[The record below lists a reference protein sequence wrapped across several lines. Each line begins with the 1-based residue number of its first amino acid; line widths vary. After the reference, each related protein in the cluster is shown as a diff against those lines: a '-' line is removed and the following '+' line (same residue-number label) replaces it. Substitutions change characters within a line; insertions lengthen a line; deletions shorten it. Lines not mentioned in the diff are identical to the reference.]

1 MKKLVSFKISA
12 LVIAM
17 FACCMTFS
25 ACSDDDDLV
34 GIQAEVVLPSDVDLM
49 ELEAWSY
56 VVPFEIKSDSEW
68 RIEKNGDFFDVIPSE
83 GEGNATV
90 EIHVTDN
97 IYEERQN
104 GELRIVFPNDES
116 KNMILNLQQKWEG
129 DYDENDNETA
139 TVGPKKYALGYGYNV
154 MEQYANSASVKG
166 QIFMMNDLYA
176 KRIATCDDSQTNYSM
191 QTITGSTV
199 SEISNQLAANVNVTG
214 KYGKFKGELKSSF
227 TMEHV
232 KNSNY
237 EYAITYYNIG
247 TQTYSFEDEPF
258 DIASEYMTTAAY
270 NAINGVSKKYATDNP
285 DGLKNL
291 IDYYGTHVVVQ
302 ARLGGRIRHSMEI
315 DISKIKTEYD
325 LEAFASAAYDG
336 ILVDASA
343 DAEDKF
349 KESYEKNQSKIST
362 KVDVIGGSSLTKNN
376 LINKFTKENVDAWMS
391 SLNSKDVGLIAF
403 TDKGSLIPL
412 YELVDTDSFPG
423 RKEAIKD
430 YIEGEVMP
438 NEFSAYQCGTVTKF
452 DIPTFDKKGTLVK
465 DIKLG
470 GEHVGQ
476 ICEEYIPQ
484 INKDSRVI
492 VVYPV
497 INGKM
502 LMNMGFFI
510 GDEYHKPSRVSW
522 NGEKVAIEEYPELDF
537 GSAKTLYLRGS
548 SIRATAGEDVTIKDG
563 NVEDC
568 YLLGNV
574 ADINYSK
581 KEVKAKEYKYPLVK
595 IFNHIW
601 TREDYTSPL
610 YDTGKGLSIGYDGNR
625 QDAYVNSKSNIYVRA
640 ATATNAS
647 YAPKGWNIADSKAY
661 DSIKSTLTANNINLP
676 GKTLLEG
683 GLLGYN
689 AKFIGWL
696 DLYYWNNG
704 EILCGGDEQME
715 YLTSDNYHIRLR
727 KDGTLDVDG
736 GVHPGNWYMRVR
748 LIKE

>member
-1 MKKLVSFKISA
+1 MKKNFFNALTLVVLM
-12 LVIAM
+12 LV
-17 FACCMTFS
+17 CSVTFS
-25 ACSDDDDLV
+25 SCSDDDLV
-34 GIQAEVVLPSDVDLM
+34 DIQAEVVLPSDVNLM

-56 VVPFEIKSDSEW
+56 VVPLDIKSNSEW

-83 GEGNATV
+83 GEGNATI

-97 IYEERQN
+97 IHEERQN

-116 KNMILNLQQKWEG
+116 KNMVLNLQQKWEG
-129 DYDENDNETA
+129 DYDENDNATA

-154 MEQYANSASVKG
+154 MEQYANSESVKG
-166 QIFMMNDLYA
+166 QIFMMNDLYGNG
-176 KRIATCDDSQTNYSM
+176 IATCDDSKTNYSM

-214 KYGKFKGELKSSF
+214 KYGKFKGELESSF

-237 EYAITYYNIG
+237 EYAITYYNIE
-247 TQTYSFEDEPF
+247 TQTYSFEIGAY
-258 DIASEYMTTAAY
+258 DIASKYMTTAAY
-270 NAINGVSKKYATDNP
+270 NAINGENEHYATTP
-285 DGLKNL
+285 EGLKNL
-291 IDYYGTHVVVQ
+291 IEDYGTHVVLK

-315 DISKIKTEYD
+315 NVSEIKTEYD

-336 ILVDASA
+336 ILVKASA

-349 KESYEKNQSKIST
+349 KKSYEENQSNIKT
-362 KVDVIGGSSLTKNN
+362 EVEVIGGSYPARKN
-376 LINKFTKENVDAWMS
+376 LIKEFTKKSVDAWTE
-391 SLNSKDVGLIAF
+391 SLDSVNVGLVAF
-403 TDKGSLIPL
+403 AGNRSLLPL
-412 YELVDTDSFPG
+412 YELVDTKKYPG
-423 RKEAIKD
+423 RKEALKD
-430 YIEGEVMP
+430 YLEGEVMP

-497 INGKM
+497 ISGKM
-502 LMNMGFFI
+502 RMNMGFFI

-522 NGEKVAIEEYPELDF
+522 NGEKVTIEEYPELDF

-548 SIRATAGEDVTIKDG
+548 SIRATAGEDVTIREGK
-563 NVEDC
+563 VENC

-581 KEVKAKEYKYPLVK
+581 RQVKAKEHKYPLVK

-625 QDAYVNSKSNIYVRA
+625 QDAYVSSNSNIYVRA

-647 YAPKGWNIADSKAY
+647 YAPSGWDIADSKAY
-661 DSIKSTLTANNINLP
+661 NTIKSTLTANNIGLP
-676 GKTLLEG
+676 GKTLLDG

>member
-1 MKKLVSFKISA
+1 MKKNFFNALTLVVLM
-12 LVIAM
+12 LV
-17 FACCMTFS
+17 CSVTFS
-25 ACSDDDDLV
+25 SCSDDDLV
-34 GIQAEVVLPSDVDLM
+34 DIQAEVVLPSDVNLM

-56 VVPFEIKSDSEW
+56 VVPLDIKSNSEW

-83 GEGNATV
+83 GEGNATI

-129 DYDENDNETA
+129 DYDENETV
-139 TVGPKKYALGYGYNV
+139 TVGPKKYAIGYGYNV
-154 MEQYANSASVKG
+154 TEQYASSASVKG
-166 QIFMMNDLYA
+166 QIFMMNNLYKDA
-176 KRIATCDDSQTNYSM
+176 IATCDNSELNYSL

-199 SEISNQLAANVNVTG
+199 SEISNKLAANVNVTG
-214 KYGKFKGELKSSF
+214 KYGKFQGEVKSSF
-227 TMEHV
+227 TGDYVE
-232 KNSNY
+232 SSDY
-237 EYAITYYNIG
+237 EYAITYLNIAN
-247 TQTYSFEDEPF
+247 QTYSFEVDPYE
-258 DIASEYMTTAAY
+258 IASKYMTTAAY
-270 NAINGVSKKYATDNP
+270 NAINGKSYNFSTNNP
-285 DGLKNL
+285 EGFRNL
-291 IDYYGTHVVVQ
+291 IQHYGTHVVLQ
-302 ARLGGRIRHSMEI
+302 ARLGGRIRYSMEI
-315 DISKIKTEYD
+315 NISNIETEYD

-336 ILVDASA
+336 LFVQA
-343 DAEDKF
+343 DANVKDSF
-349 KESYEKNQSKIST
+349 KESYKNNKSQITT
-362 KVDVIGGSSLTKNN
+362 KLDVIGGSDITKNG
-376 LINKFTKENVDAWMS
+376 LTEEFTKKNIDAWKK

-403 TDKGSLIPL
+403 TENNSLLPL
-412 YELVDTDSFPG
+412 YELVNRDSFPE
-423 RKEAIKD
+423 RYKALKD
-430 YIEGEVMP
+430 YMEGEAMA
-438 NEFSAYQCGTVTKF
+438 NDFSEYQCGTYTKF
-452 DIPTFDKKGTLVK
+452 NIPTFSEKGTLVK

-497 INGKM
+497 IKGKM
-502 LMNMGFFI
+502 RMNMGFFI
-510 GDEYHKPSRVSW
+510 GDKYHKPARVSW
-522 NGEKVAIEEYPELDF
+522 NGDKVTIAEHPELNF
-537 GSAKTLYLRGS
+537 GSAKTLYLRGA
-548 SIRATAGEDVTIKDG
+548 SIKATANESVSIMEGK
-563 NVEDC
+563 VEDC

-581 KEVKAKEYKYPLVK
+581 RQVKAKEHKYPLVK

-625 QDAYVNSKSNIYVRA
+625 QDAYVSSNSNIYVRA

-647 YAPKGWNIADSKAY
+647 YAPSGWDIADSKAY
-661 DSIKSTLTANNINLP
+661 NTIKSTLTANNINLP

>member
-1 MKKLVSFKISA
+1 MKRVKNFFLRSGFLI
-12 LVIAM
+12 IAM
-17 FACCMTFS
+17 SMGLAFVQCT
-25 ACSDDDDLV
+25 DDEEFPDV
-34 GIQAEVVLPSDVDLM
+34 KAEVELPSDVNLM
-49 ELEAWSY
+49 ELESWSY
-56 VVPFEIKSDSEW
+56 VVPFDIKSNSKW
-68 RIEKNGDFFDVIPSE
+68 RIEKNGVFFDVIPSE
-83 GEGNATV
+83 GVGNATV

-116 KNMILNLQQKWEG
+116 KNMVLNLQQKWEG
-129 DYDENDNETA
+129 DYDENA
-139 TVGPKKYALGYGYNV
+139 SVTVGPKKYAIGYGYNV
-154 MEQYANSASVKG
+154 TEKYASSASVKG
-166 QIFMMNDLYA
+166 QIFMMNNLYDDA
-176 KRIATCDDSQTNYSM
+176 IATCDNSETNYSL

-199 SEISNQLAANVNVTG
+199 SEISNKLAANVNVTG
-214 KYGKFKGELKSSF
+214 KYGKFQGEVKSSF
-227 TMEHV
+227 TADYVE
-232 KNSNY
+232 SGNY
-237 EYAITYYNIG
+237 EYAITYLNIAN
-247 TQTYSFEDEPF
+247 QTYSFETDPYE
-258 DIASEYMTTAAY
+258 IASKYMTTAAY
-270 NAINGVSKKYATDNP
+270 NAINGKSYNFATNNP
-285 DGLKNL
+285 EGFRNL
-291 IDYYGTHVVVQ
+291 IQHYGTHVVLQ
-302 ARLGGRIRHSMEI
+302 ARLGGRIRYSMEI
-315 DISKIKTEYD
+315 NISNIETEYD

-336 ILVDASA
+336 LFVQA
-343 DAEDKF
+343 DANVKNNF
-349 KESYEKNQSKIST
+349 KESYKKNKNQITT
-362 KVDVIGGSSLTKNN
+362 KLDVIGGSDITKNA
-376 LINKFTKENVDAWMS
+376 LTIEFTKKNIDAWKN
-391 SLNSKDVGLIAF
+391 SLNREDVGLIAF
-403 TDKGSLIPL
+403 TENNSLLPL
-412 YELVDTDSFPG
+412 YELVNRDSFPE
-423 RKEAIKD
+423 RYKALKD
-430 YIEGEVMP
+430 YMEGEAMA
-438 NEFSAYQCGTVTKF
+438 NDFSEYQCGTYTKF
-452 DIPTFDKKGTLVK
+452 NIPTFSEKGTLVK

-502 LMNMGFFI
+502 RMNMGFFI
-510 GDEYHKPSRVSW
+510 GDKNHKPSRVSW
-522 NGEKVAIEEYPELDF
+522 NGDKVTIAEHPELNF
-537 GSAKTLYLRGS
+537 GSAKTLYLRGA
-548 SIRATAGEDVTIKDG
+548 SIRATANESVSIMEG

-581 KEVKAKEYKYPLVK
+581 REVKAKEYKYPLVK

-647 YAPKGWNIADSKAY
+647 YAPSGWNIADSKAY
-661 DSIKSTLTANNINLP
+661 NTIKSTLTANNIGLP